1 MFHHP
6 VTGVKRRKE
15 VKMVDFLI
23 CDKGFAQ
30 IENWEPNCWI
40 EVTKPNQKE
49 LDDLRNKYDVP
60 FEFIKDIEDVEER
73 PRIEVEDGWLM
84 TLLRIPYKNEESNS
98 PFSTVPF
105 GILLKGD
112 IFITICHYQTDMA
125 SDFVRYTA
133 RKNIRSLIGINLL
146 LSLYLSSSVWYLK
159 YLKQMNQ
166 QIKQAENQLEESI
179 RNEELHQLMRF
190 EKSLVYFIT
199 SLRGN
204 EVLLARLKKYLKT
217 SAASFDDDLL
227 DEVEIELQQAY
238 TTANIYSDILAGTM
252 DAYAS
257 IISNN
262 LNVIMKQL
270 TSVSIILMIPTV
282 VASMYGMNVPN
293 TLESNPYGFWIILLF
308 SIFLS
313 LFGIWM
319 FKRHKFF

>member
-1 MFHHP
+1 
-6 VTGVKRRKE
+6 
-15 VKMVDFLI
+15 MVDFLV
-23 CDKGFAQ
+23 CDSGFAS
-30 IENWEPNCWI
+30 IENWIPKCWI
-40 EVTKPNQKE
+40 RVTAPTQDELAQLQK
-49 LDDLRNKYDVP
+49 KYDVP
-60 FEFIKDIEDVEER
+60 IEFIKDIEDVEER
-73 PRIEVEDGWLM
+73 PRIEVEEGWLM
-84 TLLRIPYKNEESNS
+84 TLLRVPYKIEESNS

-105 GILLKGD
+105 GIMIKGD
-112 IFITICHYQTDMA
+112 VFLTICHYQTDMS
-125 SDFVRYTA
+125 SDFVRYTL
-133 RKNIRSLIGINLL
+133 RKNIKELTGINLL

-217 SAASFDDDLL
+217 NASTFDDDLL

-293 TLESNPYGFWIILLF
+293 SLEGNQYEIG
-308 SIFLS
+308 
-313 LFGIWM
+313 
-319 FKRHKFF
+319 RAHV

>member
-1 MFHHP
+1 
-6 VTGVKRRKE
+6 
-15 VKMVDFLI
+15 MVDFLV
-23 CDKGFAQ
+23 CENGFASV
-30 IENWEPNCWI
+30 EKWMPGCWI
-40 EVTKPNQKE
+40 EVTNPSQSELIELQKTY
-49 LDDLRNKYDVP
+49 DLPID
-60 FEFIKDIEDVEER
+60 FIKDIEDVEER

-84 TLLRIPYKNEESNS
+84 TILRIPYKIEESSS

-125 SDFVRYTA
+125 SDFVRYTI
-133 RKNIRSLIGINLL
+133 RKNINKRTDIDLL
-146 LSLYLSSSVWYLK
+146 LSLFLSSSVWYLK

-166 QIKQAENQLEESI
+166 QIKEAERSLEESI

-190 EKSLVYFIT
+190 EKCLVYFIT

-204 EVLLARLKKYLKT
+204 EVVLARLQKYLRT
-217 SAASFDDDLL
+217 SGAPFDDDLI
-227 DEVEIELQQAY
+227 DEVEIELKQAY

-293 TLESNPYGFWIILLF
+293 NLEANQYGFWIVIMV
-308 SIFLS
+308 SICLS

>member
-1 MFHHP
+1 
-6 VTGVKRRKE
+6 
-15 VKMVDFLI
+15 MVDFLV
-23 CDKGFAQ
+23 CEGGFAPV
-30 IENWEPNCWI
+30 EKWVPGCWI
-40 EVTKPNQKE
+40 EVTTPSQSELVELQKTY
-49 LDDLRNKYDVP
+49 DLPMD
-60 FEFIKDIEDVEER
+60 FIKDIEDVEER

-84 TLLRIPYKNEESNS
+84 TILRIPYKIEESSS

-105 GILLKGD
+105 GILVKGD

-125 SDFVRYTA
+125 ADFVRYTI
-133 RKNIRSLIGINLL
+133 RKNIEKRTDIDLL

-166 QIKQAENQLEESI
+166 QIKDAERSLEESI

-190 EKSLVYFIT
+190 EKCLVYFIT

-204 EVLLARLKKYLKT
+204 EVLIARLKKYLRI
-217 SAASFDDDLL
+217 SGAPFDDDLL

-293 TLESNPYGFWIILLF
+293 NLESNQFGFWIIILI
-308 SIFLS
+308 SITLS

>member
-1 MFHHP
+1 
-6 VTGVKRRKE
+6 
-15 VKMVDFLI
+15 MVEFLA
-23 CDKGFAQ
+23 CDGGFAK
-30 IENWEPNCWI
+30 IEKWKPGSWI
-40 EVTKPNQKE
+40 QVTAPNQKE
-49 LDDLRNKYDVP
+49 LVELQAEYDVP
-60 FEFIKDIEDVEER
+60 IDFIKDIEDVEER
-73 PRIEVEDGWLM
+73 PRIEVEEGWLL
-84 TLLRIPYKNEESNS
+84 TLLRIPYKIEESNS

-105 GILLKGD
+105 GILMKGD
-112 IFITICHYQTDMA
+112 LFITICYFQTDMA
-125 SDFVRYTA
+125 TDFVRYTV
-133 RKNIRSLIGINLL
+133 RKNVTEKTGIDLL
-146 LSLYLSSSVWYLK
+146 LSLFLSSSVWYLK

-190 EKSLVYFIT
+190 EKCLVYFIT

-204 EVLLARLKKYLKT
+204 EVVLARLKKYIKT
-217 SAASFDDDLL
+217 SGAPFDDDLL
-227 DEVEIELQQAY
+227 DEVDIEVQQAY

-293 TLESNPYGFWIILLF
+293 NLESNPWGFSIIMLGSILL
-308 SIFLS
+308 S
-313 LFGIWM
+313 LCGIWI